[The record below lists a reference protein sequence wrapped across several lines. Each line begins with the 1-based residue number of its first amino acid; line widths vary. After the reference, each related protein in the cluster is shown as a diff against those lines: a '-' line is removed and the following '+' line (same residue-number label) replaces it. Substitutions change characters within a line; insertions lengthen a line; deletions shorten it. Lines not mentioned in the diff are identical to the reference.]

1 MSDNSQLKQKLDV
14 ISYVVAG
21 ILSLVLLA
29 IPSFVSSSASETE
42 ASVKSQLKKL
52 KKKVKD
58 ANTTPIEETP
68 QWSSELR
75 AMWTVNS
82 SVEKASWITENKPAS
97 LRLWNDVPAPVA
109 VHEPGGVV
117 SIELV
122 RDGETKSSSLRV
134 TGKLSSKNQ
143 HVEIEKIILERK
155 AGEEEFKAIE
165 GFEEVNDFVYEDADI
180 QPGKIYSYRF
190 STVAVPGQVQEGLPA
205 PILAA
210 TAASRSS
217 NELATEFAVP
227 MDLVIKV
234 SRYVYVDERIEPK
247 LLGQITYWDYVKG
260 AKVTM
265 KSRTPEEAWGKGDTF
280 GGAHEG
286 KSRFGIRRIVPE
298 KESKYHG
305 VTIDDHLTGKRLVFK
320 KESKALPSIES
331 WDTVEAAF
339 EVPDKPE
346 ETEEPKKTA
355 PSRSSKKPAVKKPVA
370 KPVSA
375 ENKKASGSKAK
386 PTRETPKKSPS
397 GRKRTKFE

>member
-29 IPSFVSSSASETE
+29 IPSLVSSTASETE
-42 ASVKSQLKKL
+42 DLVKEQLKKL
-52 KKKVKD
+52 KRKVDD
-58 ANTTPIEETP
+58 ADNTLIEETP

-75 AMWTVNS
+75 AMWAVNS
-82 SVEKASWITENKPAS
+82 SVEKASWITENRPAS

-122 RDGETKSSSLRV
+122 RDGATKSSSLRV

-143 HVEIEKIILERK
+143 HVEIEKIMLERK

-165 GFEEVNDFVYEDADI
+165 GFEEVSDFVYEDADI
-180 QPGKIYSYRF
+180 QPGKSYSYRF
-190 STVAVPGQVQEGLPA
+190 STMAVPGQVQEGLPA

-227 MDLVIKV
+227 MDLALKV
-234 SRYVYVDERIEPK
+234 SRYVDEQIEPK
-247 LLGQITYWDYVKG
+247 LLGQIIYWDYAKG

-280 GGAHEG
+280 GEAHKG
-286 KSRFGIRRIVPE
+286 KPRFGIRRIVPE
-298 KESKYHG
+298 KDSKYHG

-320 KESKALPSIES
+320 KEKKDLPSIES

-346 ETEEPKKTA
+346 KTEEPEKGA
-355 PSRSSKKPAVKKPVA
+355 SARPSKKPAVKKPAA
-370 KPVSA
+370 KPASA
-375 ENKKASGSKAK
+375 ENKKTSGSKAK
-386 PTRETPKKSPS
+386 PTSETPKKSPS
-397 GRKRTKFE
+397 GRRRTKFE